1 MSILRKEY
9 LIHASALFSG
19 MFRITFPK
27 IANLVSGLF
36 AKKRGELF
44 ELAGRKYAKART
56 VSGNLLIFLLA
67 ISSFLSVSC
76 ISEVASLC
84 ASGALC
90 EGKGGSSGI
99 PAFLLSPTTTVSTP
113 TTTTL
118 TTESYPGFTATRVYG
133 QPDFTSNSVNNG
145 GISATSANDPTGVA
159 LDSSGNVYIA
169 EFYNNRILR
178 FPSGS
183 TTADTVYGQAG
194 SFTTNTV
201 NMGGMPNENTLK
213 APVHLSFDA
222 SGGMYVADAYN
233 NRALYFPAGSTTAT
247 KVFGQPDFNSGSG
260 DGTKG
265 NGTNSDWNFWG
276 IRAGDAGDVYITD
289 YYNNRILYYPSGSSF
304 ATRIYGAG
312 NESNL
317 CSTVNASSI
326 CYPTDVVVD
335 SNGGLYATDFANS
348 RVLYFPSG
356 SLTATRVYGQPD
368 FTSGGPNN
376 GGITASSLN
385 KPKGIALDSQ
395 GGLYVSDKFNDRV
408 LYYPP
413 GSTTPTRVYGQGG
426 DFTSHVWG
434 TSPTLLLQPEGI
446 ALDASG
452 GMYVADTGNHRILYF
467 PPITVT
473 K

>member
-1 MSILRKEY
+1 M
-9 LIHASALFSG
+9 
-19 MFRITFPK
+19 
-27 IANLVSGLF
+27 
-36 AKKRGELF
+36 
-44 ELAGRKYAKART
+44 
-56 VSGNLLIFLLA
+56 VSGNSLIFLLA

-90 EGKGGSSGI
+90 GGVGGSSSI
-99 PAFLLSPTTTVSTP
+99 PLFLLSTPSTP
-113 TTTTL
+113 SL
-118 TTESYPGFTATRVYG
+118 STETYPGFTTTRVYG
-133 QPDFTSNSVNNG
+133 QPDFTSNTANNG
-145 GISATSANDPTGVA
+145 GISATSANNPTGVA
-159 LDSSGNVYIA
+159 LDSSGNVYIT

-183 TTADTVYGQAG
+183 TTADKVYGQAG
-194 SFTTNTV
+194 SFTTNTA
-201 NMGGMPNENTLK
+201 NKGGSVNENTLY
-213 APVHLSFDA
+213 APVHLSFDV
-222 SGGMYVADAYN
+222 SGGLYVADAYN
-233 NRALYFPAGSTTAT
+233 DRALYFPPGSTTAT
-247 KVFGQPDFNSGSG
+247 KVFGQPNFNSNALVP
-260 DGTKG
+260 G
-265 NGTNSDWNFWG
+265 NGTNSNWGIWG
-276 IRAGDAGDVYITD
+276 IRAGNADDVYMTD
-289 YYNNRILYYPSGSSF
+289 YNNNRILYYPSGSSF